1 MKSTLIKNLTTVLFL
16 VVLLQGCT
24 NTSSLTEHSVLPS
37 LDNALRRGEIAVIPN
52 NKQIL
57 GTWDCHTIMKIER
70 PDISITIESDSIN
83 QIDHRWKST
92 ESGSYTVKNH
102 LSNQMGYIKFER
114 HQELSYSVFD
124 INDRFDIV
132 TSYVSLDGRVVEA
145 SSNQIGQELKTQ
157 YLDELKDNQTIIF
170 NKGIQTLIVFHVEAL
185 NENELIYKDS
195 GVATKELTK
204 ISVTQCKKINKK
216 PMKNM

>member
-1 MKSTLIKNLTTVLFL
+1 
-16 VVLLQGCT
+16 
-24 NTSSLTEHSVLPS
+24 
-37 LDNALRRGEIAVIPN
+37 
-52 NKQIL
+52 
-57 GTWDCHTIMKIER
+57 
-70 PDISITIESDSIN
+70 
-83 QIDHRWKST
+83 
-92 ESGSYTVKNH
+92 
-102 LSNQMGYIKFER
+102 
-114 HQELSYSVFD
+114 
-124 INDRFDIV
+124 
-132 TSYVSLDGRVVEA
+132 VSLDGRVVEA